1 MSMVTRT
8 SLAAA
13 AAALTLVMG
22 SAQAQTLNLGKQGL
36 ELRAADGRVSD
47 QLKLRIKRWDQRSDA
62 QGRAL
67 ALVQDADSGRL
78 LLLRAE
84 PDGSKLQ
91 QLARWP
97 GPAFAAEQL
106 CLHRDAQGLLQ
117 LFLLGEDGMSEQ
129 WLLDESGR
137 SAPRQLRRLATP
149 HAPLACR
156 VRDAEA
162 ALYIAEAGVGLWR
175 YAADAEREGRS
186 LLLADAKSDEKA
198 LLQRLDEWL
207 TAHPVVAPTAPA
219 PVIVL
224 PSAQTQPVRA
234 QGDAADDPAIWVH
247 PRQGSRSLVLG
258 TDKKL
263 GLAVYDLQGRER
275 QFLPVGRVN
284 NVDLRQGLRYGHE
297 RLDLA
302 VATQRDEHAL
312 VLFGISPQDGRVREL
327 ARLPTGLDDI
337 YGICVGRNAEGG
349 LDAFPNDKDGRVRQL
364 RLQREPGKKG
374 GWSATLVREFRLPS
388 QPEGCVVDEA
398 RQQLFVGEEK
408 RGVWRV
414 ALGAGQASAEPVL
427 AIPVSAALHADVEGM
442 AIHDSPKGR
451 FLVVSSQGNDSYVVY
466 DADAPHA
473 LRGTFRIGINAA
485 LGIDGASETDGL
497 DVTSAN
503 LGGSYR
509 EGLLVV
515 QDGRKRLPQGT
526 QNFKLVPWSAVKG
539 KLGL

>member
-1 MSMVTRT
+1 MSMVMRT

-22 SAQAQTLNLGKQGL
+22 SAQAQTLSLGKQGL
-36 ELRAADGRVSD
+36 ELRAADGRLSD

-117 LFLLGEDGMSEQ
+117 LFLLGEDGLSEQ

-451 FLVVSSQGNDSYVVY
+451 FLVVSSQGNDSYAVY

-526 QNFKLVPWSAVKG
+526 QNFKLVPWSVVKG

>member
-1 MSMVTRT
+1 MRT

-13 AAALTLVMG
+13 AAALTLALGGV
-22 SAQAQTLNLGKQGL
+22 QAQTLNLGKQGL
-36 ELRAADGRVSD
+36 ELRAADGRLSD

-62 QGRAL
+62 QGRPL
-67 ALVQDADSGRL
+67 AVVQDADSGRL

-84 PDGSKLQ
+84 RDGSQLQ

-117 LFLLGEDGMSEQ
+117 LFLLGEDGLSEQ

-149 HAPLACR
+149 QAPLACR
-156 VRDAEA
+156 VRDAES

-186 LLLADAKSDEKA
+186 LLLADAKSDDKA
-198 LLQRLDEWL
+198 LLKRLDEWL
-207 TAHPVVAPTAPA
+207 AAHPVPAATAPA
-219 PVIVL
+219 PAIVL

-275 QFLPVGRVN
+275 QFLPVGRIN
-284 NVDLRQGLRYGHE
+284 NVDLRQRLRYGRE
-297 RLDLA
+297 LMDLA

-312 VLFGISPQDGRVREL
+312 VLFGISSQDGRVREL
-327 ARLPTGLDDI
+327 TRLPAGLDDI

-414 ALGAGQASAEPVL
+414 ALGAGQTSAEPVL

-451 FLVVSSQGNDSYVVY
+451 FLVVSSQGNDSYAVY

-473 LRGTFRIGINAA
+473 LRGSFRIGINAA
-485 LGIDGASETDGL
+485 SGIDGASETDGL

-503 LGGSYR
+503 LGGPYR

-526 QNFKLVPWSAVKG
+526 QNFKLVPWRDVAG

>member
-1 MSMVTRT
+1 MSMVMRT

-36 ELRAADGRVSD
+36 ELRAADGRLSD

-117 LFLLGEDGMSEQ
+117 LFLLGEDGLSEQ

-149 HAPLACR
+149 HAPAACR

-219 PVIVL
+219 PALVL

-247 PRQGSRSLVLG
+247 PRQGSRSLILG

-275 QFLPVGRVN
+275 QFLPVGRIN
-284 NVDLRQGLRYGHE
+284 NVDLRQGLRYGNE

-312 VLFGISPQDGRVREL
+312 VLFGISPKDGRVREL

-364 RLQREPGKKG
+364 RLKRDAVQKG
-374 GWSATLVREFRLPS
+374 GWSASLVREFRLPS

-398 RQQLFVGEEK
+398 KQQLFVGEEK

-414 ALGAGQASAEPVL
+414 ALGAGQAAAEPVL

-451 FLVVSSQGNDSYVVY
+451 FLVVSSQGNDSYAVY

-503 LGGSYR
+503 LGGPYR

-526 QNFKLVPWSAVKG
+526 QNFKLVPWREVAG

>member
-1 MSMVTRT
+1 MTQVIKQGLALAALAM
-8 SLAAA
+8 SLAAVH
-13 AAALTLVMG
+13 TP
-22 SAQAQTLNLGKQGL
+22 AQAQTLSLGKQSL
-36 ELRAADGRVSD
+36 ELRAADGRLSD
-47 QLKLRIKRWDQRSDA
+47 QLKLRIKRWDQRLDS
-62 QGRAL
+62 QGRTL

-84 PDGSKLQ
+84 PDGKQLK
-91 QLARWP
+91 QLARWS
-97 GPAFAAEQL
+97 GPAYATEQL

-117 LFLLGEDGMSEQ
+117 LFLLGDDGLSEQ

-162 ALYIAEAGVGLWR
+162 ALYIAEPGVGLWR
-175 YAADAEREGRS
+175 YAADAEREGRR
-186 LLLADAKSDEKA
+186 LVLADAQSDEKA
-198 LLQRLDEWL
+198 LLQRLDAWL
-207 TAHPVVAPTAPA
+207 AATPVAPATAPA
-219 PVIVL
+219 PAIVL
-224 PSAQTQPVRA
+224 PSAQTDPVRA

-247 PRQGSRSLVLG
+247 PLRGERSLILG

-275 QFLPVGRVN
+275 QFLPVGRIN
-284 NVDLRQGLRYGHE
+284 NVDLRQGLRYGAQS
-297 RLDLA
+297 LDLA

-312 VLFGISPQDGRVREL
+312 VLFGISRQDGRVREL

-337 YGICVGRNAEGG
+337 YGLCVGRNAEGG
-349 LDAFPNDKDGRVRQL
+349 LDAFPNDKDGRVRQF
-364 RLQREPGKKG
+364 RLKRDAVQKG

-398 RQQLFVGEEK
+398 KQQLFVGEEK

-414 ALGAGQASAEPVL
+414 ALDVAEAQPQLV
-427 AIPVSAALHADVEGM
+427 IPVSEALHGDVEGL

-451 FLVVSSQGNDSYVVY
+451 FLVVSSQGNDSYAVY
-466 DADAPHA
+466 EANAPHA

-497 DVTSAN
+497 DLTSAN
-503 LGGSYR
+503 LGGPYR
-509 EGLLVV
+509 DGLLVV

-526 QNFKLVPWSAVKG
+526 QNFKLVPWREVAD

>member
-1 MSMVTRT
+1 MSMVMRT

-13 AAALTLVMG
+13 AAALTLAMG

-36 ELRAADGRVSD
+36 ELRAADGRLSD

-78 LLLRAE
+78 LLLRVE

-106 CLHRDAQGLLQ
+106 CLHRDTQGLLQ
-117 LFLLGEDGMSEQ
+117 LFLLGEDGLSEQ

-149 HAPLACR
+149 QAPLACR

-207 TAHPVVAPTAPA
+207 AAHPVAAPTAPA
-219 PVIVL
+219 PAIVL

-364 RLQREPGKKG
+364 RLLREPGKTG

-414 ALGAGQASAEPVL
+414 ALGAGQASSEPVL
-427 AIPVSAALHADVEGM
+427 AIPVSNALHADVEGM

-451 FLVVSSQGNDSYVVY
+451 FLVVSSQGNDSYAVY
-466 DADAPHA
+466 NADAPHA

-497 DVTSAN
+497 DVTAAN
-503 LGGSYR
+503 LGGPYR

-526 QNFKLVPWSAVKG
+526 QNFKLVPWREVAG

>member
-13 AAALTLVMG
+13 AAALTLIMG

-36 ELRAADGRVSD
+36 ELRAADGHLSD

-91 QLARWP
+91 QLARWT

-117 LFLLGEDGMSEQ
+117 LFLLGEDGLSEQ

-149 HAPLACR
+149 YAPLACR

-451 FLVVSSQGNDSYVVY
+451 FLVVSSQGNDSYAVY

-473 LRGTFRIGINAA
+473 LRGTFRIGINAE